1 MTTKPQRPQQAQPS
15 SQPTHADLTHTLR
28 SDILD
33 GKLPPGERLV
43 ELQLAELH
51 RVSRASVRAAIGEL
65 VKEGLVEHEANKGAT
80 VRRVTIEEAIQITEV
95 RALLESLIAARAAK
109 AATEA
114 DRREL
119 SSIIEHMRDA
129 VVADELI
136 VYSELNSLLHRR
148 LREISGHAVAGDL
161 VALLRNRA
169 AHHNFRLALIPG
181 RPNESLPQHQA
192 IVKAVVAG
200 NAKAA
205 ERAMRE
211 HMESVAAVLR
221 RWAAAGAS

>member
-1 MTTKPQRPQQAQPS
+1 MRS
-15 SQPTHADLTHTLR
+15 SAWQCWGRCVTA
-28 SDILD
+28 
-33 GKLPPGERLV
+33 KL
-43 ELQLAELH
+43 
-51 RVSRASVRAAIGEL
+51 
-65 VKEGLVEHEANKGAT
+65 
-80 VRRVTIEEAIQITEV
+80 

-129 VVADELI
+129 VVADEL
-136 VYSELNSLLHRR
+136 VAYSELNTLLHRR
-148 LREISGHAVAGDL
+148 LREISGHTVAGDL

-181 RPNESLPQHQA
+181 RPKESLPQHEA
-192 IVKAVVAG
+192 IVEAVVAG

-205 ERAMRE
+205 EKAMRS
-211 HMESVAAVLR
+211 HMDSVAAVLR